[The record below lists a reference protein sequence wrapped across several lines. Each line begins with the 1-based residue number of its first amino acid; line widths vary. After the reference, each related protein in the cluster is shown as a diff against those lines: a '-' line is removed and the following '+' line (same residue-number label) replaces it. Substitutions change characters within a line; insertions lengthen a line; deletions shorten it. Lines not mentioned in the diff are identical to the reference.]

1 MTQILQAT
9 AQAGN
14 GLQVVA
20 WTQAHTLGFL
30 TDGESRVEINC
41 NNLSQESILIV
52 QSTNKD
58 EYIIELILIIDAL
71 KRLGANQFLL
81 DL

>member
-1 MTQILQAT
+1 MAKD
-9 AQAGN
+9 
-14 GLQVVA
+14 
-20 WTQAHTLGFL
+20 H
-30 TDGESRVEINC
+30 DGESRVEINC